1 MQTAKLFRLSNE
13 LNDDGQ
19 LTLEPFNDERFN
31 VSFAYDGSD
40 TFDQLDELINTLQVA
55 LFGDEGQNFC
65 IDPKDR
71 FAIFYDHCNP
81 QGYIVFAGGGV
92 LIPCVIGLV
101 DVPTES
107 TFYVLSNSD
116 FSSYFWVIAVP
127 QTEAD
132 DG

>member
-13 LNDDGQ
+13 PNDDGL

-31 VSFAYDGSD
+31 VSFVYDGSD

-65 IDPKDR
+65 IAPKDR
-71 FAIFYDHCNP
+71 FAVFYDHCDP
-81 QGYIVFAGGGV
+81 YGHVVFAGGDV
-92 LIPCVIGLV
+92 VIPSIIDWT
-101 DVPTES
+101 DVPAES